1 MIGLEPMPF
10 HDVVYH
16 LTYIYNLVIVF
27 HLFHLMFAEF
37 DSIHPIDVAG
47 ISRDCLF
54 CSYASGYYQL
64 TRSTINLFHANPL
77 RLDQ

>member
-1 MIGLEPMPF
+1 MLGSALALIWHPVLAFAFPWPS
-10 HDVVYH
+10 VS
-16 LTYIYNLVIVF
+16 LA
-27 HLFHLMFAEF
+27 FAEF

-54 CSYASGYYQL
+54 CNYASGCYQL
-64 TRSTINLFHANPL
+64 TRSTMNLFHANPL

>member
-1 MIGLEPMPF
+1 MLGSA
-10 HDVVYH
+10 
-16 LTYIYNLVIVF
+16 LTYQIWNPVLACAFLCPSVSDLV
-27 HLFHLMFAEF
+27 FAEF

-54 CSYASGYYQL
+54 CNYASGYYQL
-64 TRSTINLFHANPL
+64 TRSTMNLFHANPL